1 MALWEARPRGD
12 SPNWH
17 NTKTI
22 VIATGCADPSHRS
35 ALAWEALWEARPR
48 GIPFI
53 LNIKET
59 PPVDLA
65 GLKKGLG
72 LGEITDSV
80 IRLRG
85 ADLTV
90 LNSHII

>member
-1 MALWEARPRGD
+1 MPCITLA
-12 SPNWH
+12 
-17 NTKTI
+17 
-22 VIATGCADPSHRS
+22 IAPHIHVLYRD
-35 ALAWEALWEARPR
+35 
-48 GIPFI
+48 IPFI
-53 LNIKET
+53 LNIKVT
-59 PPVDLA
+59 PRVGPA